1 MEENPLRFENPMAH
15 SLHLKERKTLD
26 ITGVKQIESFDTVQ
40 FLLEVTQGWMNIEG
54 SDLVLDRLDSDKGEV
69 RIRGT
74 IDSISYIV
82 HRKEEKDSLMSR
94 WFK

>member
-15 SLHLKERKTLD
+15 NLHLKERKTLD

-54 SDLVLDRLDSDKGEV
+54 SDLVLDRLDTDKGEV

>member
-15 SLHLKERKTLD
+15 ILHLKERKTLD

-54 SDLVLDRLDSDKGEV
+54 SDLVLDRLDTDKGEV